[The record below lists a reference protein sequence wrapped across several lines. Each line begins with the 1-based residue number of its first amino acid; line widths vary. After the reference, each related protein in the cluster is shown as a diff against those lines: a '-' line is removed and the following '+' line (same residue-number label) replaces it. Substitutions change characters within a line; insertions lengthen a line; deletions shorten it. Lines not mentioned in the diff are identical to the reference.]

1 MYMVQNEIVEQVYA
15 YIRAYIQEHTY
26 PPTLKEIAAAHYM
39 SRTNITRYLDRLQ
52 GMGRIA
58 RDPGRSRGI
67 TLLDDE
73 ISAK

>member
-1 MYMVQNEIVEQVYA
+1 MVQKDIVEQVYA

-26 PPTLKEIAAAHYM
+26 PPTLKEIADAHFM
-39 SRTNITRYLDRLQ
+39 SRSNVTRYLDRLQ
-52 GMGRIA
+52 GMGLIA

-73 ISAK
+73 TPTK